1 MNAAWDRFAEDVAEL
16 GETVENA
23 PFNKDQKTAAAG
35 YRHIARL
42 LATFLAEFT
51 DFRNPEYPQ
60 FSRFPNSVARIGWD
74 NPDSLYLAFPVRGDH
89 SYRLR
94 GNASN
99 FDLVTI
105 NVYSGMLGHT
115 PVRDIRTISSIASD
129 NLDIDENGDF
139 VLTLSASPA
148 EGDWLRLEP
157 DAYIVLI
164 RRLVS
169 DWENTDEGLWEVL
182 NLTTLGKGSPRPTPE
197 SVGRSLDDAVTQ
209 ARALRELLTIAH
221 RITFQLALRPNEA
234 SEPARTD
241 PNLPMADPFQTASRG
256 YFRLRED
263 EALLVEAPVAD
274 CRYASIQL
282 GNPWMESLD
291 YASRQASLNHRTRH
305 VDADGRVRYVISIRD
320 PGVHNWLDTAGW
332 AEGSFCAP
340 VDVLRRGT
348 GGNLRTPGQAG
359 RTGTP
364 LAGGHAQS
372 RSGGT
377 QADRGLAPGR
387 HQPPLRGRF
396 LTGGAPGAPP
406 QPLRSMQACAA
417 RICDNSGGMTWGK
430 ARRGVP
436 EDESTR
442 GWLAGPAPAGVRGD
456 RNSARGRAG
465 FPPAGAALLRRQGL
479 GGDPAPG
486 EEGVRSP
493 PCRRFR
499 CCTWTRPGKFP
510 EAYEYRDRIA
520 AESGMKLLVHVN
532 REGQGPRRRS
542 VQPRRKNP

>member
-1 MNAAWDRFAEDVAEL
+1 MRILGYVLTALGAITLVLYLAFFFNPQSQEQEAMNAAWARFAGDVAEL

-23 PFNKDQKTAAAG
+23 PFNKDERTAAAG

-74 NPDSLYLAFPVRGDH
+74 NPDNLYLAFPVRGDH

-94 GNASN
+94 GNARN

-129 NLDIDENGDF
+129 DLDIDENGDF

-148 EGDWLRLEP
+148 EGNWLRLEP

-169 DWENTDEGLWEVL
+169 DWENTGEGLWEVL

-209 ARALRELLTIAH
+209 TRALRELLTIAH
-221 RITFQLALRPNEA
+221 RITFHLALSPNEA

-241 PNLPMADPFQTASRG
+241 PNLPMADPFQIASRG

-263 EALLVEAPVAD
+263 EALLVEAPIAD

-282 GNPWMESLD
+282 ANPWMESLD

-305 VDADGRVRYVISIRD
+305 VDTDGRVRYVISIQD
-320 PGVHNWLDTAGW
+320 PGVQNWLDTAGW
-332 AEGSFCAP
+332 AEGSFCARWTYCAEDP
-340 VDVLRRGT
+340 AGISARLVKLDELERHLPADTPRVDSAERERIAGLR
-348 GGNLRTPGQAG
+348 QAAIS
-359 RTGTP
+359 RRY
-364 LAGGHAQS
+364 AGGS
-372 RSGGT
+372 
-377 QADRGLAPGR
+377 
-387 HQPPLRGRF
+387 
-396 LTGGAPGAPP
+396 
-406 QPLRSMQACAA
+406 
-417 RICDNSGGMTWGK
+417 
-430 ARRGVP
+430 
-436 EDESTR
+436 
-442 GWLAGPAPAGVRGD
+442 
-456 RNSARGRAG
+456 
-465 FPPAGAALLRRQGL
+465 
-479 GGDPAPG
+479 
-486 EEGVRSP
+486 
-493 PCRRFR
+493 
-499 CCTWTRPGKFP
+499 
-510 EAYEYRDRIA
+510 
-520 AESGMKLLVHVN
+520 
-532 REGQGPRRRS
+532 
-542 VQPRRKNP
+542 

>member
-1 MNAAWDRFAEDVAEL
+1 MRILGYVLTALGVITLALYLALFVNPQSQEQEAMNAAWGRFAEDVAEL
-16 GETVENA
+16 GETIENA
-23 PFNKDQKTAAAG
+23 PFNNDEQTAAAG

-74 NPDSLYLAFPVRGDH
+74 NPDNLYLAFPVRGDH

-94 GNASN
+94 GNAGN

-115 PVRDIRTISSIASD
+115 PVRDIHTISSIASD
-129 NLDIDENGDF
+129 DLDIDENGDF
-139 VLTLSASPA
+139 VLTLSAMPI
-148 EGDWLRLEP
+148 EGDWLKLEP

-169 DWENTDEGLWEVL
+169 DWENTGEGLWEIL
-182 NLTTLGKGSPRPTPE
+182 NLTTLGKGSPRPAPA

-221 RITFQLALRPNEA
+221 RITFQLALSPNEA

-256 YFRLRED
+256 YFRLKED

-282 GNPWMESLD
+282 ANPWMESLD

-305 VDADGRVRYVISIRD
+305 VDADGRVRYVISLRD

-332 AEGSFCAP
+332 VEGSFCARWTYCAEDP
-340 VDVLRRGT
+340 AGISARLVKLDELERHLPADTPRVDAAERARVAGLR
-348 GGNLRTPGQAG
+348 QAAIS
-359 RTGTP
+359 RRY
-364 LAGGHAQS
+364 AGGS
-372 RSGGT
+372 
-377 QADRGLAPGR
+377 
-387 HQPPLRGRF
+387 
-396 LTGGAPGAPP
+396 
-406 QPLRSMQACAA
+406 
-417 RICDNSGGMTWGK
+417 
-430 ARRGVP
+430 
-436 EDESTR
+436 
-442 GWLAGPAPAGVRGD
+442 
-456 RNSARGRAG
+456 
-465 FPPAGAALLRRQGL
+465 
-479 GGDPAPG
+479 
-486 EEGVRSP
+486 
-493 PCRRFR
+493 
-499 CCTWTRPGKFP
+499 
-510 EAYEYRDRIA
+510 
-520 AESGMKLLVHVN
+520 
-532 REGQGPRRRS
+532 
-542 VQPRRKNP
+542 

>member
-1 MNAAWDRFAEDVAEL
+1 MRILGYVLTALGVITLALYLAFFVNPQSQEQEAMNAAWDRFAEDVAEL
-16 GETVENA
+16 GDTVEKA
-23 PFNKDQKTAAAG
+23 PFNKDEQSAAAG

-129 NLDIDENGDF
+129 DLDIDENGDF

-169 DWENTDEGLWEVL
+169 DWENTSEGLWEVL
-182 NLTTLGKGSPRPTPE
+182 NLTTLGRGSPRPTPA

-209 ARALRELLTIAH
+209 TRALRELLTIAH
-221 RITFQLALRPNEA
+221 RITFQLALSPNEA

-256 YFRLRED
+256 YFRLQED

-282 GNPWMESLD
+282 ANPWMESLD

-305 VDADGRVRYVISIRD
+305 VDADGRVRYVISLLD

-332 AEGSFCAP
+332 AEGSFCARWTYCDEEP
-340 VDVLRRGT
+340 EGISARLVKLDELERHLPADTPRVDPAERKRIAGLR
-348 GGNLRTPGQAG
+348 QAAIS
-359 RTGTP
+359 RRY
-364 LAGGHAQS
+364 AGGS
-372 RSGGT
+372 
-377 QADRGLAPGR
+377 
-387 HQPPLRGRF
+387 
-396 LTGGAPGAPP
+396 
-406 QPLRSMQACAA
+406 
-417 RICDNSGGMTWGK
+417 
-430 ARRGVP
+430 
-436 EDESTR
+436 
-442 GWLAGPAPAGVRGD
+442 
-456 RNSARGRAG
+456 
-465 FPPAGAALLRRQGL
+465 
-479 GGDPAPG
+479 
-486 EEGVRSP
+486 
-493 PCRRFR
+493 
-499 CCTWTRPGKFP
+499 
-510 EAYEYRDRIA
+510 
-520 AESGMKLLVHVN
+520 
-532 REGQGPRRRS
+532 
-542 VQPRRKNP
+542 